1 MRFRIGRGVVG
12 DCPECER
19 DRARAWRRV
28 PDRHHRTPR
37 MCVLLPPVNSPAVVT
52 AALTWCRD
60 GWEAGCLDSCNPE
73 EPHRCPGPPDEDHP
87 EGTPGDESR
96 PMCDTAVSPQ
106 IASPEMWLGRCIGLE
121 TDIYAFGIVMWEVIT
136 RRQAWHWFQRE
147 SSTSNTIA
155 MRIEE
160 AVSSIDGGGLGKR
173 PRMPL
178 GLKKKPAQYMR
189 FCMHELPS
197 ERPSAK
203 ELKAWLE
210 SQRRELDQFMQEQ
223 KRKKVREVD
232 MKTDAHRL
240 QNMCFATITDRQH
253 VESRDC
259 WSEGG
264 RYSLSRSSKLAA
276 GRMKL
281 TVTEETEDQWME
293 MALTAADEDEP
304 TTPRSVRH
312 TRKDPT
318 KQPNVPR
325 EKFGIVFKAR
335 EINHWPKVLRV
346 DQRDSKT
353 GRPTAASHFPFIRS
367 GAKLVKINDMDVPRT
382 FSEALPMLK
391 ALPLTLEFDCAV
403 DEAEM
408 TVPEW
413 RRAGLEEIGLVH
425 RHEMRTLKAR
435 CSEGC
440 ELSLGLVKKLSH
452 AQLHVMTR
460 KEDVNLRN
468 ELQKRTAE
476 LKQKDDEVRALRAQ
490 LARFQRERGEEDER
504 SAAAPTSAGLVDAS
518 VVPLRQRGLDRP

>member
-60 GWEAGCLDSCNPE
+60 GWEAGGLDSCNPE
-73 EPHRCPGPPDEDHP
+73 EPHRCPGPPDEHHP
-87 EGTPGDESR
+87 EGTPGDESC

-147 SSTSNTIA
+147 SSTSNGIA

-223 KRKKVREVD
+223 KRKKVREAD

-293 MALTAADEDEP
+293 MALTGADGDEP
-304 TTPRSVRH
+304 TTPRSVRR
-312 TRKDPT
+312 TRGDPT
-318 KQPNVPR
+318 KQPNLPR

-346 DQRDSKT
+346 DQRDSLT
-353 GRPTAASHFPFIRS
+353 GRPTVASHFPFIRS

-408 TVPEW
+408 TEPEPEPEPEPHTEPQSEPPMKTANLVETLPDGTPW
-413 RRAGLEEIGLVH
+413 VLEFMWADAGITDVAVLRRMA
-425 RHEMRTLKAR
+425 KA
-435 CSEGC
+435 
-440 ELSLGLVKKLSH
+440 
-452 AQLHVMTR
+452 
-460 KEDVNLRN
+460 N
-468 ELQKRTAE
+468 
-476 LKQKDDEVRALRAQ
+476 
-490 LARFQRERGEEDER
+490 
-504 SAAAPTSAGLVDAS
+504 
-518 VVPLRQRGLDRP
+518 PLRWTCGSPAEIAMQLRKKDGKDAKREVVLRTKGEVSSERTFASPYKACKWIEEAAKRRTS